1 MLIGELATRA
11 DVNIETIRYY
21 ERRGLLQPP
30 ERLASG
36 YRSYHADDVRRVCFI
51 RRAQS
56 LGFTLHEIEDLLTLW
71 NDAGD
76 SCEAVQERARA
87 ARARI
92 DARIHDLGRMRR
104 GLDQYVTACQRHHP
118 LEACPLLQ
126 ELGDG
131 APPREQP

>member
-11 DVNIETIRYY
+11 SVNVETIRYY

-30 ERLASG
+30 DRLESG

-71 NDAGD
+71 NDARD
-76 SCEAVQERARA
+76 SCDAVQERALS
-87 ARARI
+87 ARKRI
-92 DARIHDLGRMRR
+92 DARIRDLTTMQRA
-104 GLDQYVTACQRHHP
+104 LDHYVTACQHHHP
-118 LEACPLLQ
+118 LDACPLLR

-131 APPREQP
+131 APTREQP